1 MSEKINRYTDKEWE
15 KLSSTQKLGR
25 LHLAPIGEKDLIKD
39 LADAFTND
47 APLGAAYAMKKVEL
61 AINTI
66 TDLANSEDIEDL
78 AKILEVFE
86 LSNLEVVLLILM
98 QNKKSKEKTAN
109 PNRRTNKELWQKA
122 VLEIYTKE
130 ELEHKTLDS
139 FCHKISTREVK
150 TQDGQQAKTPSAE
163 EIKRY
168 LTAEKV
174 ELYKRENGI
183 YK

>member
-1 MSEKINRYTDKEWE
+1 MSEKINRYTEKEWE
-15 KLSSTQKLGR
+15 ELSATQQLDR
-25 LHLAPIGEKDLIKD
+25 IHLAPLGMDLIKRF
-39 LADAFTND
+39 AEVFTSE
-47 APLGAAYAMKKVEL
+47 ASLGAVCAQKKVEL

-66 TDLANSEDIEDL
+66 TDLANENTFEDL

-86 LSNLEVVLLILM
+86 LSSLEVVLLILM

-109 PNRRTNKELWQKA
+109 PNRRINKELWQKA

-130 ELEHKTLDS
+130 EPEHKTLES
-139 FCHKISTREVK
+139 FCHKISQREVK
-150 TQDGQQAKTPSAE
+150 AQDGQQAKTPSAE

-168 LTAEKV
+168 LTAEKI